1 MTGTM
6 AHLHQKIG
14 GTGDI
19 QSVVCTIKAVAA
31 SSVGH
36 LLAWEWLE
44 IFLQAK
50 FSGAERHQCRL
61 AEVAELEHKG
71 ARA

>member
-36 LLAWEWLE
+36 LLAWEWLK
-44 IFLQAK
+44 IFL
-50 FSGAERHQCRL
+50 
-61 AEVAELEHKG
+61 
-71 ARA
+71 